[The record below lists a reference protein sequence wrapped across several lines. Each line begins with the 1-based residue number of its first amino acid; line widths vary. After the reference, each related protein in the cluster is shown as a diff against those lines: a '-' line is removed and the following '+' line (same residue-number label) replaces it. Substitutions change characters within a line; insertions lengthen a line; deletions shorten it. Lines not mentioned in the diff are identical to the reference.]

1 MNGDN
6 NGHDEAFTDVKLE
19 VPASTPTGDQPSYDR
34 GERIKSEIGK
44 IATIN
49 QIHCLILTRMLRLL
63 MLWKRSYTKF
73 VKRFLLRFGIKRWQH
88 YLITIMLSEFVH

>member
-34 GERIKSEIGK
+34 GERIKSEIGIIK
-44 IATIN
+44 TVKSVIT
-49 QIHCLILTRMLRLL
+49 
-63 MLWKRSYTKF
+63 KRIGAN
-73 VKRFLLRFGIKRWQH
+73 FGKNVLCR
-88 YLITIMLSEFVH
+88 

>member
-34 GERIKSEIGK
+34 GERIKSEIGNK
-44 IATIN
+44 INTVNRNIWIWRGLNRLFSAFQDGSTI
-49 QIHCLILTRMLRLL
+49 LILDLFTQ
-63 MLWKRSYTKF
+63 Y
-73 VKRFLLRFGIKRWQH
+73 V
-88 YLITIMLSEFVH
+88 

>member
-44 IATIN
+44 TVDQLQKVYDRPKARAR
-49 QIHCLILTRMLRLL
+49 LT
-63 MLWKRSYTKF
+63 TG
-73 VKRFLLRFGIKRWQH
+73 VKL
-88 YLITIMLSEFVH
+88 